1 MKMKFGALVVAG
13 SGKIGGQV
21 ASRNRAGAYL
31 RTKSIPVNP
40 QTASQSA
47 VRSRLAS
54 ISQSWRDLTAAQRA
68 AWNGSV
74 SNFQKTDVFGD
85 LRNPTGFN
93 LYQRLNNNLA
103 ATTGSAITT
112 PPVPTEVLSV
122 TLSSITST
130 ASDALG
136 LVLSGSVPAGT
147 SMKIFATPPVSA
159 GVSFV
164 KSEYRLIGV
173 SSTGA
178 ASPIDL
184 HGAYTTKFGAS
195 IVGQK
200 IFARV
205 TFVDNASG
213 LETPPQSASVIT
225 IA

>member
-21 ASRNRAGAYL
+21 ASRNRGGAYL
-31 RTKSIPVNP
+31 RTKSTPVNP

-54 ISQSWRDLTAAQRA
+54 ISQSWRDLTAAQRS

-93 LYQRLNNNLA
+93 LYQRLNNNLV
-103 ATTGSAITT
+103 TIGKTEIQV
-112 PPVPTEVLSV
+112 PPVPSEVLSRI
-122 TLSSITST
+122 LSSVTST
-130 ASDALG
+130 AAAALG
-136 LVLSGSVPAGT
+136 LVLSGNVPAGT
-147 SMKIFATPPVSA
+147 SVKIFASPPLSA

-164 KSEYRLIGV
+164 KSEYRLI
-173 SSTGA
+173 TIA
-178 ASPIDL
+178 AAADTTPIDVSTEYV
-184 HGAYTTKFGAS
+184 AKFGAS

-200 IFARV
+200 IFARI
-205 TFVDNASG
+205 TFVDDVTG
-213 LETPPQSASVIT
+213 LETPSQSASLVT